1 MENSCRLQ
9 NRTLGA
15 PSRQVS
21 TKVISCTESV
31 RCEDLFCN
39 KINCVCPK
47 NYFRLQKKHEIK
59 FTSNRFSRGYK
70 KVANWLPCS
79 SCFRSR
85 PIPRVSSLDLCTLLI
100 HPGKCYITL
109 PAPSIQRPEI
119 SLFDALNMI
128 AYIHI
133 HTCTYTTYGV
143 MVYCRTV
150 LDCIWSCHIMMTR
163 HQFSPILLPQ

>member
-39 KINCVCPK
+39 EINCVCPK

-59 FTSNRFSRGYK
+59 FTSNLFSRGYK

-119 SLFDALNMI
+119 SLFDALNII
-128 AYIHI
+128 AYIHVHI
-133 HTCTYTTYGV
+133 LP
-143 MVYCRTV
+143 MVLWCIVV
-150 LDCIWSCHIMMTR
+150 LYWIVFGAVI
-163 HQFSPILLPQ
+163 